1 MSTRCARLTTQIA
14 SPSFESINLAIRPT
28 TILWRNEIMPTTT
41 LKISSLPRTFVFNGS
56 PLPDPDPK
64 MSVEEVRELLTP
76 AYPELATAKLT
87 GPEDTGTSLR
97 YSFSREIGT
106 KG

>member
-1 MSTRCARLTTQIA
+1 
-14 SPSFESINLAIRPT
+14 
-28 TILWRNEIMPTTT
+28 MPATTT
-41 LKISSLPRTFVFNGS
+41 LKVSTLPRTFVFNGS

-64 MSVEEVRELLTP
+64 MSIEEVRELLTP

>member
-1 MSTRCARLTTQIA
+1 M
-14 SPSFESINLAIRPT
+14 
-28 TILWRNEIMPTTT
+28 
-41 LKISSLPRTFVFNGS
+41 K
-56 PLPDPDPK
+56 
-64 MSVEEVRELLTP
+64 ELNAGGNTP